1 MFKNRRET
9 SHKRYLINL
18 AMLISGRGS
27 NMDAILAA
35 IKSGRI
41 GNAKPCIVISN
52 KPEAAGLKI
61 ASEKYGIPTKVIPSD
76 GLKGWHYDQNIVT
89 ILHEHGVTPQSGL
102 VCLAGF
108 TRIISPDFVR
118 QYRMRIMNIHPALL
132 PAFPGL
138 HAQKQALD
146 YGVKVSGCTVHFVDE
161 GMDSGPVILQKAVPV
176 VEGDNE
182 ECLSARILE
191 QEHELYP
198 EAVRLFCEG
207 RIKIEGRR
215 VSII

>member
-1 MFKNRRET
+1 
-9 SHKRYLINL
+9 
-18 AMLISGRGS
+18 MLISGRGS

-52 KPEAAGLKI
+52 KPEAAGIKI

-76 GLKGWHYDQNIVT
+76 GSKGWHYDQNIVT

-108 TRIISPDFVR
+108 TRIISPEFVR